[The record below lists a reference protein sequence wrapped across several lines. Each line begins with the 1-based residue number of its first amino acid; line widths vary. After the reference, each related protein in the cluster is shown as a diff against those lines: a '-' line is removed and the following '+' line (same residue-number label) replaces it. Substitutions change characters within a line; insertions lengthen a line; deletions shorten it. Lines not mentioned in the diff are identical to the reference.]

1 MNKKLADS
9 YAPKDDRRRKL
20 VVVVGETYLGETMA
34 SPLTIPN
41 TIVQSHSAFT
51 TKYWLGPASFFGNG
65 TNLPQFRYAEFLL
78 NYAEALFKSGKQVEA
93 YDQLNLVRNRAK
105 LTPKLISMD
114 EKSFMTD
121 LMQERRWELNFEPNL
136 WFHYTRTGLAAK
148 FLMDEYGISF
158 NTSWNK
164 LPIPQS
170 ERDLN
175 PQLCQNDG
183 Y

>member
-1 MNKKLADS
+1 MKPTLEKLWLRLLRYPTLLYRAIRLLRQSIGLD
-9 YAPKDDRRRKL
+9 
-20 VVVVGETYLGETMA
+20 
-34 SPLTIPN
+34 PL
-41 TIVQSHSAFT
+41 H
-51 TKYWLGPASFFGNG
+51 FFGNG

-78 NYAEALFKSGKQVEA
+78 NYAEALFKCGKQAEE
-93 YDQLNLVRNRAK
+93 YDQLNLVRSRAK